1 MNFINKAFY
10 GFLIIFL
17 YSISIALAQEYH
29 LGKTNFKASGD
40 DVAQPYFE
48 KGLRLLHNFEYED
61 AAREFEMAQLLDPN
75 FVMAYW
81 GEAMCYNQPL
91 WFQQDLA
98 KAKGALFKLG
108 LKAPERL
115 EKALTEVEKGFIAAI
130 ELLFGEDVD
139 IKTRNEKYE
148 KSMAELYRQ
157 HPENEEVA
165 AFYALSILGTCYTE
179 EEKEKYELA
188 GRVTMKLNAINTQH
202 PGALNYMIHLYDDP
216 STAYKGKKAADDYF
230 VLATDS
236 KYALHEPS
244 HIFLANGD
252 WDKEVKSNE
261 ASWKSAEAWVKK
273 NKKSLEDRDYHSLWW
288 LEYGYLQE
296 GKYKQALELISNMN
310 RDARY
315 SKSERMRFHLAMMRG
330 HFLVESG
337 KWFSDI
343 TQITIPTMGFNV
355 STKNMCFF
363 IDAMTAMEK
372 NDFPKVEWFLNQM
385 TDQRMV
391 EENIKEGFND
401 FRTYSTKPILR
412 NTGLEQELMMA
423 EVMEWELKAQL
434 AWKTNKLDEAQ
445 ENIRKAVDLEDKTR
459 YEPGPPVI
467 LKPSHELY
475 GEILIAAGNNEEAIK
490 QFDLA
495 LQRAPNRSL
504 SLLGKYNALK
514 NLGETQKAAQV
525 KTMLMKNWK
534 NADEQALVLVK

>member
-1 MNFINKAFY
+1 MNFSNKAFY
-10 GFLIIFL
+10 GFLIIFWC
-17 YSISIALAQEYH
+17 SISIALAQEYH
-29 LGKTNFKASGD
+29 LGKVNFKASGD
-40 DVAQPYFE
+40 EVAQPYFE
-48 KGLRLLHNFEYED
+48 KGLLLLHNFEYED

-115 EKALTEVEKGFIAAI
+115 EKAQNEVEKGFITAI
-130 ELLFGEDVD
+130 ELLFGEDAD
-139 IKTRNEKYE
+139 IKIRNEKYE
-148 KSMAELYRQ
+148 KSMAELYKQ

-165 AFYALSILGTCYTE
+165 AFYALSILGNCYTG
-179 EEKEKYELA
+179 EEKEKYDLA
-188 GRVTMKLNAINTQH
+188 GRVTMKLNAINPQH

-244 HIFLANGD
+244 HIFLANGE

-296 GKYKQALELISNMN
+296 GKYKLALELISNMN

-355 STKNMCFF
+355 SAKNMCFF

-391 EENIKEGFND
+391 EQNLKEGFND
-401 FRTYSTKPILR
+401 FRTYSTKPVIR
-412 NTGLEQELMMA
+412 NSGLEQELMMA

-434 AWKTNKLDEAQ
+434 ARKTNKLDEAQ
-445 ENIRKAVDLEDKTR
+445 EYIRKAVDLEDKTR
-459 YEPGPPVI
+459 YEPGPPVV

-475 GEILIAAGNNEEAIK
+475 GEILIAAGNNVEAIN

-495 LQRAPNRSL
+495 LQRAPNRSV